1 MNPLSGQAT
10 KVWFLLALVIL
21 IEAATI
27 LVVLRDDTGD
37 TVVDFEQRV
46 KALEGS
52 AASAKDDA
60 SDLSKRVERV
70 ESQFWE

>member
-10 KVWFLLALVIL
+10 KVWFLLSLVIL

-27 LVVLRDDTGD
+27 LVVLRDDTA
-37 TVVDFEQRV
+37 VDFEQRV

-60 SDLSKRVERV
+60 LDLSKRVERV